1 MIMKKFITLLLLVIS
16 GTAPLNAQVFLERQ
30 VTASAGLSGT
40 IGAVHIQSTLGEAV
54 VSTLKG
60 GDMILTQG
68 FQQPEILFVP
78 LSPVDG
84 DLISGIIIYPNP
96 ASVEAHLEFD
106 LLKDSDIQVLLINN
120 AGQVIGND
128 RLEAVKGRVKHL
140 IPLGGRFAAGM
151 YYVVLKIEY
160 EAHTEKLVVQ

>member
-1 MIMKKFITLLLLVIS
+1 MLVIAALAIS
-16 GTAPLNAQVFLERQ
+16 GTAPLNAQVFPERQ
-30 VTASAGLSGT
+30 VVASASLNGT
-40 IGAVHIQSTLGEAV
+40 IGDVHIQSTLGETV
-54 VSTLKG
+54 VSTFSG

-68 FQQPEILFVP
+68 FQQPQILFVP

-106 LLKDSDIQVLLINN
+106 LLKDSPVQVLLINN
-120 AGQVIGND
+120 AGQVVGHD
-128 RLEAVKGRVKHL
+128 RLEAVKGRIKHF
-140 IPLGGRFAAGM
+140 IPLGGRYAAGM